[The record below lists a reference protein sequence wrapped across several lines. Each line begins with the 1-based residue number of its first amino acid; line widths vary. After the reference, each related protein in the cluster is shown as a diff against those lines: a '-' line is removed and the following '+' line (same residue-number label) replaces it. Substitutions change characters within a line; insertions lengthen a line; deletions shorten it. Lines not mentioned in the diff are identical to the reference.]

1 MKTFVVALAVALL
14 LLSAVATLAPAAL
27 LDGRLAAATHGS
39 LRLTDT
45 AGTVWNGRGKLTG
58 DPRIWSL
65 PVQWKLDP
73 IAALRGGVS
82 ITLQASEGGDVP
94 RGGIAWRDDAL
105 TLEGVALTLPAAA
118 LNGMLAAG
126 NTLAFGGY
134 IAFDTP
140 HLRWN
145 GREGDG
151 AAMARWSSARV
162 AGNVGTVALGTVS
175 VNFAVR
181 GERLEGRIENRG
193 GDVRIDGEIAL
204 SNMGFDVNATLVPL
218 PSAPPEATRA
228 LAALGTPDASGAVRV
243 QWRSNR

>member
-14 LLSAVATLAPAAL
+14 LLAAVATLAPAAL
-27 LDGRLAAATHGS
+27 LDARLAAATHGG

-58 DPRIWSL
+58 NTRTWSL

-94 RGGIAWRDDAL
+94 RGSVAWRDDAL
-105 TLEGVALTLPAAA
+105 TIEGVALTLPAAA
-118 LNGMLAAG
+118 LNGSLAAG

-134 IAFDTP
+134 IAVDTP

-151 AAMARWSSARV
+151 AATAQWSGARV

-175 VNFAVR
+175 VNFAPR
-181 GERLEGRIENRG
+181 GERLDGHIESRG
-193 GDVRIDGEIAL
+193 GDVRIDGEIAV
-204 SNMGFDVNATLVPL
+204 SSAGFDVSATLAPL
-218 PSAPPEATRA
+218 PSAPPEVIRA
-228 LAALGTPDASGAVRV
+228 LGALGTPDASGAVRV